1 MRSGKTVGELL
12 YWVKYCLH
20 GPEGLLLIG
29 GRTERTIA
37 NNLIYPLV
45 QWFGPKN
52 IVYRQSTGICTIFGR
67 ECLVVG
73 FNVAQAHTK
82 IQGLTLAGALLDEAA
97 VIPESAFTMLVS
109 HLNIS
114 NARRFLIFD
123 PEYIRELKKQY
134 TGLWYRRMI

>member
-1 MRSGKTVGELL
+1 M
-12 YWVKYCLH
+12 
-20 GPEGLLLIG
+20 IG

-73 FNVAQAHTK
+73 FNVAQAQTK

-97 VIPESAFTMLVS
+97 IVPESAFTMLVS
-109 HLNIS
+109 RLNIS
-114 NARRFLIFD
+114 TPACFSSSTPNTS
-123 PEYIRELKKQY
+123 KS
-134 TGLWYRRMI
+134 